1 MNKDDGQR
9 KRRKRSK
16 NDKKSNFTSAKP
28 SSVEVTE
35 TKVEVPPI
43 ERLHSNSSASTID
56 FGNNKQLDSV
66 PQERPRA
73 ISSELKRVISAVLFI
88 HKRKTKGTRPFIHL
102 MMVSFHNGYAEEA
115 ESNNDIF
122 LLI

>member
-73 ISSELKRVISAVLFI
+73 ISSELEAGHSEVSHASSHAIQQEAIKPIIPPTDGVVLDF
-88 HKRKTKGTRPFIHL
+88 TMDSPED
-102 MMVSFHNGYAEEA
+102 S
-115 ESNNDIF
+115 
-122 LLI
+122 